1 VVLGAWGL
9 PRPALMVGDGS
20 TDLEARPA
28 VDAFAAYMGVAFR
41 PHVAAGADVVLRD
54 PSLAPV
60 LALAAGPED
69 RGRLAGS
76 EWAGLLRRGDE
87 LLARG
92 PSTPTDPS

>member
-1 VVLGAWGL
+1 
-9 PRPALMVGDGS
+9 
-20 TDLEARPA
+20 RPA

-41 PHVAAGADVVLRD
+41 PAVAAGADVVLRD

-69 RGRLAGS
+69 RARLAGS
-76 EWAGLLRRGDE
+76 RWAGLLRRGDD

-92 PSTPTDPS
+92 LSVQTDPS